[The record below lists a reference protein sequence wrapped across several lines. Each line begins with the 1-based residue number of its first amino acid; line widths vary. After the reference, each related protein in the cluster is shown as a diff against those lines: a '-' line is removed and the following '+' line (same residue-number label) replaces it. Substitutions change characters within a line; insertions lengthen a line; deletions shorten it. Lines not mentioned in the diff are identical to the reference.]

1 MAFTILIVDDSAVVR
16 AAISKS
22 LALSDAPITEV
33 HKAADGKEALDILKD
48 TWVDL
53 VLTDINMPVMDGVT
67 MLKQMNEDKVLSE
80 IPVVV
85 VSTEGSAERRDEL
98 TGMGVRGFIRKP
110 FTPEQLSE
118 VVRSVMGGDESE

>member
-22 LALSDAPITEV
+22 LALSDAPISEV
-33 HKAADGKEALDILKD
+33 HKAADGKQALDILKD
-48 TWVDL
+48 NWIDL

-67 MLKQMNEDKVLSE
+67 MLKKMREDKILSK

-98 TGMGVRGFIRKP
+98 TEMGVHGFIRKP
-110 FTPEQLSE
+110 FTPERVSE
-118 VVRSVMGGDESE
+118 MVRNVMGGGESE

>member
-22 LALSDAPITEV
+22 LALSEAPITEV
-33 HKAADGKEALDILKD
+33 HKAADGKEALGILKD

-67 MLKQMNEDKVLSE
+67 MLKKMQEDKVLSE

-98 TGMGVRGFIRKP
+98 TNMGVRGFIRKP

-118 VVRSVMGGDESE
+118 VVRSVMGGEEGE

>member
-22 LALSDAPITEV
+22 LGLSDAPISEIY
-33 HKAADGKEALDILKD
+33 KAADGKQALDLLKETKID
-48 TWVDL
+48 I

-67 MLKQMNEDKVLSE
+67 LVKNMREDETLSK
-80 IPVVV
+80 IPIVV

-98 TGMGVRGFIRKP
+98 TEMGVRGFIRKP
-110 FTPEQLSE
+110 FTPESLSDM
-118 VVRSVMGGDESE
+118 VRSVIGGGKSE

>member
-22 LALSDAPITEV
+22 LALSDTPISEV
-33 HKAADGKEALDILKD
+33 HKAADGKEALDILKN
-48 TWVDL
+48 TWIDL

-67 MLKQMNEDKVLSE
+67 MLKKMHEDKILSE

-85 VSTEGSAERRDEL
+85 VSTEGSIERRDKL
-98 TGMGVRGFIRKP
+98 TEMGVRGFIRKP
-110 FTPEQLSE
+110 FTPERLSE
-118 VVRSVMGGDESE
+118 MVRSVMGGGENE